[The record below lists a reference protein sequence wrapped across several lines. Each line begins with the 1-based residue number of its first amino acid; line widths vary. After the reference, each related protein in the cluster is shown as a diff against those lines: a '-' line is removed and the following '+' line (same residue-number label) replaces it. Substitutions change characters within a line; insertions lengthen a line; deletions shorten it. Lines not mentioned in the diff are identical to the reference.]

1 MKCPKCGY
9 EWDSKVP
16 NPKECPRCKIR
27 LDYVPGPV
35 GAPKVWKKKEVEKMM
50 TRKLPLVAAAIII
63 VAAVG
68 AWAILGGTPAAPPA
82 GPAWSYVFGENT
94 SAANSGIVAIYLAK
108 SSTDNSTD
116 PATWASDNYYAKITA
131 QGSMNVPYDTNFYIV
146 VEARGVK
153 PYIANTARE
162 NIKVELGLT
171 GDLSL
176 TAENKTGTQ
185 FSWYTTEGTDNIRVS
200 AVWGPY
206 SIAANQSFDYTAKVW
221 LWY

>member
-9 EWDSKVP
+9 AWESKVP

-68 AWAILGGTPAAPPA
+68 AWAILGGTPTVPSA
-82 GPAWSYVFGENT
+82 GPTWGYVFGENA
-94 SAANSGIVAIYLAK
+94 SAANSGIVAIYLAEA
-108 SSTDNSTD
+108 TTTLGTD
-116 PATWASDNYYAKITA
+116 PATWTSDNYYAKITA
-131 QGSMNVPYDTNFYIV
+131 EGGMTAPYETNFYIV

-153 PYIANTARE
+153 PYIAYTDTD

-171 GDLSL
+171 GDISL
-176 TAENKTGTQ
+176 AAENKTGAG
-185 FSWYTTEGTDNIRVS
+185 FDWSAVEGDNIRVS
-200 AVWGPY
+200 AVWGLY
-206 SIAANQSFDYTAKVW
+206 SVPADGSFDYTAKVW